1 MGRQIIGIGTTP
13 NDGTGD
19 TLREGG
25 DKINANF
32 AELYGVTGIQNM
44 IPIMA
49 AGMTS
54 RTTNGAE
61 LTEAETSGSLIMVPA
76 MDFDAGTREHV
87 QFMLPMPDGWD
98 GGVCQAEFIWTASAT
113 GNVIWGIEGVVLGD
127 SDALTIDFEAA
138 VEVTDAVTTSGDLM
152 LSARSAAFT
161 LGSYG
166 SAGDL
171 GIFQIYRDAA
181 DAGDTLG
188 SDARLIGIRL
198 YLTTTDYE
206 DS

>member
-1 MGRQIIGIGTTP
+1 MGRQIIGIGTVP

-49 AGMTS
+49 GGMTTPTS
-54 RTTNGAE
+54 NGANYT
-61 LTEAETSGSLIMVPA
+61 LDETNAVLAPA
-76 MDFDAGTREHV
+76 LDFDPDTQESA
-87 QFMLPMPDGWD
+87 QFLLPLPDGWD
-98 GGVCQAEFIWTASAT
+98 GGVCQAEFIWTSSGT
-113 GNVIWGIEGVVLGD
+113 GNVVWGIEGVVLGD
-127 SDALTIDFEAA
+127 DDALAIDFEAA
-138 VEVTDAVTTSGDLM
+138 VEVTDGVTASGDLM
-152 LSARSAAFT
+152 ISARSAAFT
-161 LGSYG
+161 LGAYG
-166 SAGDL
+166 TAGDL
-171 GIFQIYRDAA
+171 GCFRVYRNAA
-181 DAGDTLG
+181 SGSDTNT

-198 YLTTTDYE
+198 YITTTDYE